1 MSNSKERILILDGH
15 TNQALACVR
24 SLGKAGY
31 EVVVASHQRLPL
43 SGWSRYC
50 TGTFFIEEQTV
61 DAFRQMRKW
70 ATENG
75 VGLVLPLTERSC
87 VLCNADRSDWE
98 DAGIIVG
105 CGHDEMLKTAFDKAL
120 TLERATIAGV
130 RIPPTRVPESLAD
143 ALRAVDEIG
152 LPCVIKPRWSNA
164 WDGKEFLPPKSPT
177 YLNTHN
183 HLAGVFTRDKQGEQ
197 WPLVQGFVA
206 GQGKGVFALCDQG
219 RVVAWFAH
227 ERLRDTRP
235 TGSSSSLRRSIR
247 LEPRLRE
254 PAERL
259 LLELK
264 WHGPAMV
271 EFKDDGI
278 NTPCLMEINGRFWGS
293 LQLAIDAGVDF
304 PRLWVSILKGETV
317 SPIHSYTEGLTLR
330 WIWGDVKRL
339 FFIMRGA
346 PAGYP
351 GTFPSVGQ
359 GLKELFG
366 PQPTGTIMEMWRRD
380 DWRPGVGEFAGAL
393 RELFAWR
400 RYVNPARNGFA
411 ANGPSSSNGPNGPNT
426 SPARIASV
434 QSNGHKP
441 ARLTVREATA
451 QEISNWDALVMQFDN
466 YRVCHKRAWMQ
477 SLEAS
482 IKGHPLFLV
491 YEKSGEIVGCLP
503 GLLTSIGPLRLFG
516 SPLQGWQTV
525 GMGPVFNESKTST
538 AELMEPLVPFL
549 EKSHGVHHVELISST
564 LDSAVLE
571 NLHFRNEDLPTYRA
585 RLYPDDE
592 NRTMRAMKESA
603 RRNVKRGIKLGLEV
617 RFEEDESFVDEHYD
631 QLREVF
637 ARGGN
642 MVPFG
647 KKRVL
652 EFFRH
657 MKTGGNLIA
666 VSVYL
671 PGGGPNIATGMFTV
685 EGKELLLWMWTHRT
699 QYRWYRPTELMTWT
713 VMKKA
718 MEIGCDT
725 FDFMGRGDFKAKFGA
740 ELDNTKHRWTWSR
753 YQWLAA
759 TRTVASRGYKWQQ
772 SVRGRMIRR
781 SLFGGPDNGEAD
793 GQKISAEIPAET
805 PVLKGAA

>member
-1 MSNSKERILILDGH
+1 
-15 TNQALACVR
+15 
-24 SLGKAGY
+24 
-31 EVVVASHQRLPL
+31 L

-50 TGTFFIEEQTV
+50 TETFFLEEQTV
-61 DAFRQMRKW
+61 EAFRRMRKW
-70 ATENG
+70 A
-75 VGLVLPLTERSC
+75 VDQRVALVLPLTERSC
-87 VLCNADRSDWE
+87 VLCNAGRSDWE
-98 DAGIIVG
+98 DGGIIVG
-105 CGHDEMLKTAFDKAL
+105 CGPDEMLKTAFDKAL
-120 TLERATIAGV
+120 TLKRAAVAGV
-130 RIPPTRVPESLAD
+130 RIPPTHFPKSLGD
-143 ALRAVDEIG
+143 ALHAVDEIG

-183 HLAGVFTRDKQGEQ
+183 HLAELFTSYKQGEH
-197 WPLVQGFVA
+197 WPLLQGFVA

-219 RVVAWFAH
+219 QVVAWFAH

-254 PAERL
+254 PAEKL
-259 LLELK
+259 LSQLK

-278 NTPCLMEINGRFWGS
+278 SEPCLMEINGRFWGS

-304 PRLWVSILKGETV
+304 PKLWVFILKGERV
-317 SPIHSYTEGLTLR
+317 SPVHSYTEGLTLR

-351 GTFPSVGQ
+351 GSFPGIGQ
-359 GLKELFG
+359 GLKELLG
-366 PQPTGTIMEMWRRD
+366 PQPAGTIMEMWRRD
-380 DWRPGVGEFAGAL
+380 DWRPGVGELAGGL
-393 RELFAWR
+393 RELFAR
-400 RYVNPARNGFA
+400 RRDVRSERNGIPL
-411 ANGPSSSNGPNGPNT
+411 NGNNGSNGYKIT
-426 SPARIASV
+426 PAK
-434 QSNGHKP
+434 SNGHKTNK
-441 ARLTVREATA
+441 LTVREATA
-451 QEISNWDALVMQFDN
+451 QELVNWDALVMQFDN
-466 YRVCHKRAWMQ
+466 YRVSHKRAWMR

-482 IKGHPLFLV
+482 IKGHPLFLI
-491 YEKSGEIVGCLP
+491 YEKGGEIMGCLP
-503 GLLTSIGPLRLFG
+503 GFLTSIGPLRLFG

-525 GMGPVFNESKTST
+525 GMGPVFDESKTST
-538 AELMEPLVPFL
+538 AELIEPLIPFL
-549 EKSHGVHHVELISST
+549 EKSHGVHHLELISSS
-564 LDSAVLE
+564 LESGVLE

-585 RLYPDDE
+585 RLYPGDE
-592 NRTMRAMKESA
+592 NRTIRAMKESA

-617 RFEEDESFVDEHYD
+617 KFEEDESFVDEHYD

-647 KKRVL
+647 KKRAL

-657 MKTGGNLIA
+657 MKAGGNLIA
-666 VSVYL
+666 VSAYL
-671 PGGGPNIATGMFTV
+671 PNGGPNIATGMFTV

-718 MEIGCDT
+718 MEMGCET

-740 ELDNTKHRWTWSR
+740 ELDASKHRWTWSR

-781 SLFGGPDNGEAD
+781 SMFGPGHSDSDDQRMPAD
-793 GQKISAEIPAET
+793 VSA
-805 PVLKGAA
+805 LKGVA